1 MDAIIGPPWLTCWL
15 LHPIAKGFD
24 PMPLQAV
31 CVTWLFLLQLL
42 MIGKRNSL
50 PTVLTVR
57 QYFRN
62 DVDQHI
68 ILIIDGAFCAG
79 HPSNSA
85 KKMCLVQSYDNRAKR
100 QVSGDATPA
109 LRSKGW
115 RYCVKMGW
123 RL

>member
-1 MDAIIGPPWLTCWL
+1 MDVIIGPPWLTRRL

-50 PTVLTVR
+50 PTVLTIR

-62 DVDQHI
+62 DVDQHL

-79 HPSNSA
+79 HSS
-85 KKMCLVQSYDNRAKR
+85 VRSYDNRAKR
-100 QVSGDATPA
+100 QVSGNATPA

-115 RYCVKMGW
+115 WYSVKMGW

>member
-1 MDAIIGPPWLTCWL
+1 MDAIIGPPWLTRRL

-24 PMPLQAV
+24 PMPLQV
-31 CVTWLFLLQLL
+31 VGVTWLVLLQLL

-57 QYFRN
+57 QYFQN
-62 DVDQHI
+62 DDDQHL

-79 HPSNSA
+79 HPSNST
-85 KKMCLVQSYDNRAKR
+85 KKSLVRNYGNMAKR

-109 LRSKGW
+109 LQLKGW
-115 RYCVKMGW
+115 RYCVKIGW